1 MMNGIASFYEKQAH
15 GFNRC
20 ALGAAP
26 TVAIVT
32 IALATGRAYSTLDV
46 DLPLLVD
53 AAAAQGLDAEVV
65 VWDDDTVDW
74 SAYDLVVVR
83 SCWDYIQ
90 RRDDFLA
97 WADKIP
103 NLLNSA
109 DVLAWNTDKVYLREL
124 AEAGVPVIDTR
135 WDVRRGDDLPGPD
148 GEWVVKPSISGGSR
162 DTARWTDPDD
172 AYDHSEEL
180 IAAGRTVMVQ
190 PYVPSVDTEGETA
203 LIYFGGRYSHA
214 IRKGP
219 LLGRGEG
226 VRQDR
231 ENLEVITPRAPTA
244 AQLDVA
250 AQVLAAIPSSLGPA
264 ESLAYARVDLV
275 TDPDGAPILIEL
287 ELTEPSLFLDHA
299 ENGAER
305 LIEALRR

>member
-1 MMNGIASFYEKQAH
+1 
-15 GFNRC
+15 
-20 ALGAAP
+20 
-26 TVAIVT
+26 VT
-32 IALATGRAYSTLDV
+32 IALATCRPYWTLDA

-53 AAAAQGLDAEVV
+53 AAATHGLDAEIA
-65 VWDDDTVDW
+65 VWDDDAVDW

-83 SCWDYIQ
+83 SCWDYID

-97 WADKIP
+97 WAARVP
-103 NLLNSA
+103 NLLNPA
-109 DVLAWNTDKVYLREL
+109 DVLTWNTDKVYLREL
-124 AEAGVPVIDTR
+124 ADAGVPVIDTR
-135 WDVRRGDDLPGPD
+135 WDVRRGDDLPD
-148 GEWVVKPSISGGSR
+148 TVEEWVVKPSISGGAR
-162 DTARWTDPDD
+162 DTARWADPADV
-172 AYDHSEEL
+172 YDHSEEL

-203 LIYFGGRYSHA
+203 LMYFGGRFSHA

-219 LLGRGEG
+219 LLERGEG
-226 VRQDR
+226 VHQDA
-231 ENLEVITPRAPTA
+231 ELSEAITPRAPTA

-250 AQVLAAIPSSLGPA
+250 EQVLAAIPSSLGPA

-275 TDPDGAPILIEL
+275 TDPDGAPRLIEL

-299 ENGAER
+299 EQGAER